1 MRIELS
7 IKDLMLLISDFKDEI
22 IDEEDLEHYI
32 NYTENEHTI
41 EVVTWND

>member
-41 EVVTWND
+41 EVVNWND

>member
-7 IKDLMLLISDFKDEI
+7 IKDLMLLISEFKDEI
-22 IDEEDLEHYI
+22 INKENLEHYI

-41 EVVTWND
+41 EVVNWND